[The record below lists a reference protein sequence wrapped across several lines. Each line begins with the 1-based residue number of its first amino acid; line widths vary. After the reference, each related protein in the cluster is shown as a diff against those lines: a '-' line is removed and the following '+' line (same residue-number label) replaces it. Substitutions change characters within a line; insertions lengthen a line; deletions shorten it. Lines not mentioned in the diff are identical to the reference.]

1 MTAASGGAVH
11 GVPDRGEPVVTTGA
25 RNGARP
31 STYTLVHLVTGETT
45 KDLIVS
51 QVVLHMVEQANVE
64 GPLRPGRVIIV
75 FLEPA
80 RVAARHAVRQ
90 RIEQIRKLAPSIRV
104 ALIPYVSRFGL
115 RTNARV
121 TARMIRRLTGTGDI
135 VFHCRGEWAV
145 LWAAELAPYFHRAG
159 IVADVRGA
167 WPEEAL
173 AKRGFSGLEDADPK
187 GVRDFHLQLATVQGA
202 LARAGEILT
211 VSPGMREWLEQL
223 GVTPGRL
230 HYVPSC
236 VPRLTYSLAVR
247 VDQRRELGVGDEL
260 LYCFLGSAESYR
272 TIGDG
277 LAPFLRATF
286 DKFDDVLL
294 LMVTDRPKDMRSM
307 LDASGIPESRA
318 LIVGAAHDQVWRYLC
333 AADCGCI
340 LKQRGRLNRTWQPV
354 KLGEYLAAGLPVVV
368 SCGIGQVDRV
378 ITASGAGLAVE
389 LFDGDGAGLASEA
402 VRVHD
407 ALRNDAARMR
417 ERALQ
422 LCSDEFLWS
431 RYTDRVRLAYTRA
444 LEAS

>member
-1 MTAASGGAVH
+1 MS
-11 GVPDRGEPVVTTGA
+11 TGPLLSA
-25 RNGARP
+25 
-31 STYTLVHLVTGETT
+31 YTLVHLVAGETT
-45 KDLIVS
+45 KDLVIP
-51 QVVLHMVEQANVE
+51 QVVLHMVEQAKVD
-64 GPLRPGRVIIV
+64 GPLRPSRVVVV

-80 RVAARHAVRQ
+80 RIAAQRAVRE
-90 RIEQIRKLAPSIRV
+90 RVAQIRKLAPSVRV

-115 RTNARV
+115 KANAHV
-121 TARMIRRLTGTGDI
+121 TARLIRRLAGSGDV

-145 LWAAELAPYFHRAG
+145 LWAAELAGYFDHAG

-173 AKRGFSGLEDADPK
+173 AKRGFSGPENADAQ
-187 GVRDFHLQLATVQGA
+187 GVRDFHLQLAIVQEA

-211 VSPGMREWLEQL
+211 VSSGMRDWLERL

-236 VPRLTYSLAVR
+236 VPRLTYSHAVR

-260 LYCFLGSAESYR
+260 LYCFLGSAESYA

-286 DKFDDVLL
+286 DAFDDVRL
-294 LMVTDRPKDMRSM
+294 LMVTDRPKDMRSI
-307 LDASGIPESRA
+307 LDASGIAESRA
-318 LIVGAAHDQVWRYLC
+318 LIVGAPHDQVWRYLC

-368 SCGIGQVDRV
+368 SCGIGRVDDM
-378 ITASGAGLAVE
+378 ITASGAGLAVD
-389 LFDGDGAGLASEA
+389 LFDGDDADLASEA

-407 ALRNDAARMR
+407 ALRNDATRMR

-431 RYTDRVRLAYTRA
+431 RYVDRVRHAYSRA
-444 LEAS
+444 LDAS